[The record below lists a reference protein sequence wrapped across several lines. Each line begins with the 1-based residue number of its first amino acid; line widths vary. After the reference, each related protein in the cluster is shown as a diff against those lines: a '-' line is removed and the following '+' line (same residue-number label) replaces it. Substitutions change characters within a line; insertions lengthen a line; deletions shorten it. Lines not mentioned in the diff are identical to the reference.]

1 MARELMGDI
10 NNDGK
15 ISVFDYFLI
24 FAKNSGAIE
33 FNSDEI
39 ARGDIAGYDGV
50 VGIPDATMI
59 RNHILGKSLITDTI
73 NKV

>member
-24 FAKNSGAIE
+24 FAKNTGTIA
-33 FNSDEI
+33 FNDEETVR
-39 ARGDIAGYDGV
+39 ADVNDDGV

-59 RNHILGKSLITDTI
+59 RNHILGKSLIKNTI
-73 NKV
+73 SNV